1 MMSPSTAD
9 IFSTLNQG
17 IMVTYDR
24 NANAPGDAIAKKFSS
39 VLHSA
44 MMRSPEEKFSLFLPS
59 ILFTR
64 IHFGPHQEQK
74 EKIFS
79 RVLSVGKD
87 RGKRCQSIVTAS
99 LSGVE

>member
-9 IFSTLNQG
+9 FFLTLNQG
-17 IMVTYDR
+17 IIVTHDR

-39 VLHSA
+39 ILHA
-44 MMRSPEEKFSLFLPS
+44 AIMRSLEEKFSLFLPS

-64 IHFGPHQEQK
+64 IHFGPHQEKK

-79 RVLSVGKD
+79 RV
-87 RGKRCQSIVTAS
+87 
-99 LSGVE
+99 